1 VHEILQLLFP
11 SHCLLCGDAGSDLC
25 LSCDSKIIRR
35 FAPISLA
42 GQEDVA
48 LWPGAYYGDELAQ
61 LILMAKEQNNGVAR
75 NYLARLLVQAF
86 VRANVTF
93 VRANVAFV
101 RANEDSPVDG
111 QLLLVPIPS
120 GSSSNRKRGYHH
132 GYLLAMELAKELR
145 RTCGIR
151 ASAVELLRTNRRVAD
166 QSGLNRQERLRNM
179 DGAYSIMRGAGK
191 VGLPTPATRLYLIDD
206 LVTSGSSLR
215 EGLRALKVAGFSPS
229 GALLAGVKT

>member
-1 VHEILQLLFP
+1 MHEILQLLFP

-25 LSCDSKIIRR
+25 SSCDSKIIRR

-42 GQEDVA
+42 GQEDIA

-86 VRANVTF
+86 VQ
-93 VRANVAFV
+93 ANVAFEQ
-101 RANEDSPVDG
+101 ANVDSPVDG

-132 GYLLAMELAKELR
+132 GYLLALALAKELR

-179 DGAYSIMRGAGK
+179 DGAYSLVRGARKAG
-191 VGLPTPATRLYLIDD
+191 PATRLYLIDD

-215 EGLRALKVAGFSPS
+215 EGLRALKAAGFSPS
-229 GALLAGVKT
+229 GALLAGVKA

>member
-1 VHEILQLLFP
+1 MHEILQLLFP
-11 SHCLLCGDAGSDLC
+11 SYCLLCGDAGSDLC

-35 FAPISLA
+35 FAPINLA
-42 GQEDVA
+42 GQEDIA

-86 VRANVTF
+86 VRANMAF
-93 VRANVAFV
+93 ERAHG
-101 RANEDSPVDG
+101 DSPVDG

-132 GYLLAMELAKELR
+132 GYLLAMSLAKELR
-145 RTCGIR
+145 STSGIR
-151 ASAVELLRTNRRVAD
+151 ASAKELLRTNRRVAD

-179 DGAYSIMRGAGK
+179 DGAYSIVRGAGK
-191 VGLPTPATRLYLIDD
+191 VGLPTSATRLYLIDD